1 MSALNVLFAYVFSI
15 ASFLAMVFGV
25 VVDNFE
31 LL

>member
-15 ASFLAMVFGV
+15 ASFLGMVFEV